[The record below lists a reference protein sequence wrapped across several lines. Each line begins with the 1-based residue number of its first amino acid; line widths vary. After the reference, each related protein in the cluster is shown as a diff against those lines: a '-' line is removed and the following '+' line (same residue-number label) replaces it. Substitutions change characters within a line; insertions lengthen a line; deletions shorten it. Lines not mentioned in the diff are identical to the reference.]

1 MGRRWQQAKQQLR
14 RNRPAQLALAILALF
29 GVTSALAWL
38 SPWDPN
44 AMAIQA
50 RMLPPDSAHWF
61 GTDEYGRDYFTRAL
75 YGGQISLLVG
85 VLAMTFSTLIG
96 TLVGTVSGYVGGRLD
111 TVLMRAVDMLMSIP
125 AFFLLLVLN
134 AYLKPGVA
142 NIILIIS
149 ALTWMNLSRLVRA
162 ETLSLKE
169 REYVLYA
176 RASGERAWRIILR
189 HIIPNI
195 LPTIMVA
202 ATLNIAS
209 AILME
214 STLSFLG
221 LGVQQPNASWGSM
234 LNNAQAYIGD
244 ATWLALFPGMLI
256 LLTVLSFNVLGDVFR
271 TAFEPG
277 AQRDE

>member
-14 RNRPAQLALAILALF
+14 RNRPAQLALAILAVF

-75 YGGQISLLVG
+75 YGGQISLMVG

-234 LNNAQAYIGD
+234 LNNAQAYIGE

>member
-14 RNRPAQLALAILALF
+14 RNRPAQLALAILAVF

>member
-14 RNRPAQLALAILALF
+14 RNRPAQLALAILAVF
-29 GVTSALAWL
+29 GVTSALVWL

-75 YGGQISLLVG
+75 YGGQISLMVG